1 MPYIDLKTNV
11 SVSEEKKTALKSAL
25 GQAITLLPGKSEQ
38 WLMVGIQPD
47 YSLWFQ
53 GSDAPAA
60 MIHVEVLGAPN
71 PSAYENMSA
80 KLCEICAA
88 ELRIPQNRVYVCY
101 SETANWGWNGSNF

>member
-1 MPYIDLKTNV
+1 
-11 SVSEEKKTALKSAL
+11 
-25 GQAITLLPGKSEQ
+25 
-38 WLMVGIQPD
+38 
-47 YSLWFQ
+47 
-53 GSDAPAA
+53 